1 MALDKQTVK
10 AFRNDFQDAVKKLE
24 AKYGMTVSLGTIRFN
39 GYELRGKMT
48 ASKTLKSKIFETNTN
63 PKVGDNVKVNHK
75 KVAGENFRV
84 AKVNPKTCILVNVV
98 TGRQI
103 KAPKTLI
110 Y

>member
-1 MALDKQTVK
+1 MALDRQTVK

-24 AKYGMTVSLGTIRFN
+24 TKYGMTVSLGTIRFN

-63 PKVGDNVKVNHK
+63 PKVGDQVKVNHK
-75 KVAGENFRV
+75 KVAGRNFEV
-84 AKVNPKTCILVNVV
+84 VKVNPKTCILVNVL

-103 KAPKTLI
+103 KCSKTLI

>member
-1 MALDKQTVK
+1 MALDRQTVK
-10 AFRNDFQDAVKKLE
+10 AFRNDFQDAVKTLE
-24 AKYGMTVSLGTIRFN
+24 TKYGMTVSLGTIRFN
-39 GYELRGKMT
+39 GHELRGKMT
-48 ASKTLKSKIFETNTN
+48 ASKTLDSKIFAKNTN
-63 PKVGDNVKVNHK
+63 PKVGDQVKVNHK

-103 KAPKTLI
+103 KASKTLI

>member
-24 AKYGMTVSLGTIRFN
+24 KSYGMTINLGTIRFN

-48 ASKTLKSKIFETNTN
+48 ASKTLKSKIFAKNTN
-63 PKVGDNVKVNHK
+63 PKVGDDVKVNHK
-75 KVAGENFRV
+75 KVMGECFRV
-84 AKVNPKTCILVNVV
+84 VKVNSKTCILVNTVS
-98 TGRQI
+98 GRQV
-103 KAPKTLI
+103 KVSKTLI